1 MLYEVPILVS
11 REQWNWSLNP
21 GLFGLLRSVVDTATA
36 RDGGWCDI
44 IGLSM
49 PGWFTES
56 QTTCTRQVRVVRLL

>member
-1 MLYEVPILVS
+1 MPHDFPILVP

-21 GLFGLLRSVVDTATA
+21 GLFALLRSVVDTATA
-36 RDGGWCDI
+36 LDGGWCDV

-56 QTTCTRQVRVVRLL
+56 QTTCRRQVRVVRPL